1 MCVCRKSTLDVPTN
15 YVDDIF
21 KDRNKAYSGAEYIP
35 HKWKLGKDVN
45 EPGFASGMDDLS
57 RVILDAKSDVKFNKR
72 LTTELGAQYWV
83 AQKNKN
89 LPANK
94 QWKCIVTDL
103 NEDGVPEIV
112 ICDANGDVRYVNGW
126 HLSKSKTLLNTA
138 HQNYIDT
145 QVGKPWEIA
154 SKRRRGEIGPN
165 DMSLKKWIYTQTSV
179 NPSDPYGPLIVKP
192 DLANTG
198 YKARAPN
205 TCNLFMKYV
214 TKPQYDVAMAHFE
227 EAYPNDP
234 LRLKVLKSAGS
245 IIKINALLYTKH
257 ISGPAYNELKARNFS
272 DKDMKKKY
280 KGTNISPFT
289 DLCAQK
295 INEIASDDSKA
306 NAIGVEIADYLDETN
321 KAIEGNYGRKKF
333 VAPNDWDDRRV
344 GEEKFNY
351 DKWRHGVQTQQAE

>member
-1 MCVCRKSTLDVPTN
+1 MSFEDMNNIVKAVEKLTPQQLAAIENGQAVPVKAPSGPSRHYQKNLLKNATKSTLEVPTN

-21 KDRNKAYSGAEYIP
+21 KARNDKYTGAEYIP

-154 SKRRRGEIGPN
+154 SK
-165 DMSLKKWIYTQTSV
+165 
-179 NPSDPYGPLIVKP
+179 
-192 DLANTG
+192 
-198 YKARAPN
+198 
-205 TCNLFMKYV
+205 
-214 TKPQYDVAMAHFE
+214 
-227 EAYPNDP
+227 
-234 LRLKVLKSAGS
+234 
-245 IIKINALLYTKH
+245 
-257 ISGPAYNELKARNFS
+257 
-272 DKDMKKKY
+272 
-280 KGTNISPFT
+280 
-289 DLCAQK
+289 
-295 INEIASDDSKA
+295 
-306 NAIGVEIADYLDETN
+306 
-321 KAIEGNYGRKKF
+321 
-333 VAPNDWDDRRV
+333 
-344 GEEKFNY
+344 
-351 DKWRHGVQTQQAE
+351 